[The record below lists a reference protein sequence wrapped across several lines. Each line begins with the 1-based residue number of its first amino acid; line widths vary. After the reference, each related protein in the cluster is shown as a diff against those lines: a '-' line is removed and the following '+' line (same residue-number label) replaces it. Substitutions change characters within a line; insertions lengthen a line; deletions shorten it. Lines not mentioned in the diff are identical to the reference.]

1 MFDEIRNKRGLAYQV
16 GVNNESEIDYGM
28 FAVYAGLD
36 RKNIDEARKIILK
49 QFRRLEK
56 SSKNDLEEAKTYLE
70 GSHTLETE
78 DNFSRADNLAV
89 WETIKDARL
98 AGSYL
103 KKIRKVTTNDVKRV
117 ARKYLN
123 DKYTMVVIEQ
133 E

>member
-1 MFDEIRNKRGLAYQV
+1 VFDEIRNKRGLAYQV